1 MVVCVIA
8 AVVVGREARRLDAIA
23 PRATWVLAEA
33 VDFVAER
40 LPVEARSRLTPE
52 ELRTLLVL
60 HMRWLHARGLQP
72 AGVVDLP
79 QTLGAGDGRELVV
92 RDDDVAAWLLG
103 AAPEAGVALLEDVDA
118 VHVVDAHLAYFA
130 AIGAVGPRASSS
142 ER

>member
-1 MVVCVIA
+1 M
-8 AVVVGREARRLDAIA
+8 
-23 PRATWVLAEA
+23 
-33 VDFVAER
+33 DFVADR
-40 LPVEARSRLTPE
+40 LPADARARLTPE

-79 QTLGAGDGRELVV
+79 QTLGAAGEVVV

-103 AAPEAGVALLEDVDA
+103 EAPASGVRILDDVDA

-130 AIGAVGPRASSS
+130 GIGAVGPRASSI